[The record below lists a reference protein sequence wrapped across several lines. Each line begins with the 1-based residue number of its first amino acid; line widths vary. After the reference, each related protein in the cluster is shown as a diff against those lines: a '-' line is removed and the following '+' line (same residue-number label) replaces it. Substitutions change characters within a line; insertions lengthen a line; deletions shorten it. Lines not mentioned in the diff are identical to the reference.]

1 VARPEDPADQPTPR
15 SRASKA
21 KAPAAPAPQ
30 KAELKTDDIVAPG
43 MRIAAAWSWRILV
56 VAGVVALIG
65 FLIVQLRLVAIPF
78 FVALLLAA
86 LLVPFSNWLQ
96 RKGWP
101 KWLAVA
107 VNEIA
112 VIAVIAGLITIV
124 ITQVRSGF
132 PSLQEQTLD
141 RYEDLKAYLLAS
153 DLHLTEADINGYFDT
168 AIGSITDDTNAL
180 FEQALDLASLG
191 GHILA
196 GTLLALFATLFILI
210 DGRGIWNWVVR
221 VFPSRARAAIMGAGE
236 AGWITLT
243 TFVRVQIFVA
253 AIDAIGIGLGA
264 FILGLFY
271 GGFPL
276 VIPIA
281 IAVFLASFIPVVGA
295 VVSGGMAVFVAL
307 VYLGPVPALI
317 MLGIVIL
324 VQQVEG
330 HILQPLLVGSVVKVH
345 PLAIVLAVATG
356 GFVAGIPGALFAV
369 PLVAVLNVMIGYI
382 ARRDWQ
388 TNPHPSVADVTT
400 PLPVRRVRRAR

>member
-1 VARPEDPADQPTPR
+1 
-15 SRASKA
+15 
-21 KAPAAPAPQ
+21 
-30 KAELKTDDIVAPG
+30 

-56 VAGVVALIG
+56 VAAVVALVG

-86 LLVPFSNWLQ
+86 LLVPFSSRLQ

-107 VNEIA
+107 VNELA
-112 VIAVIAGLITIV
+112 VIAVVAGLITVVV
-124 ITQVRSGF
+124 IQVRSGL
-132 PSLQEQTLD
+132 PDLQRQTLAK
-141 RYEDLKAYLLAS
+141 YEELKDYLLAS
-153 DLHLTEADINGYFDT
+153 PLHLTEADIEAYFDGLVT
-168 AIGSITDDTNAL
+168 SISEDTSAL
-180 FEQALDLASLG
+180 VEQGLDLASLG

-196 GTLLALFATLFILI
+196 GTLLTLFVTLFILI
-210 DGRGIWNWVVR
+210 DGRGIWNWVVK
-221 VFPSRARAAIMGAGE
+221 VFPTRARPAIIGAGE
-236 AGWITLT
+236 AGWLTLS

-253 AIDAIGIGLGA
+253 AIDAVGIGLGA

-295 VVSGGMAVFVAL
+295 VVSGGLAVFVAL

-324 VQQVEG
+324 VQQLEG
-330 HILQPLLVGSVVKVH
+330 HVLQPLLVGAAVKVH
-345 PLAIVLAVATG
+345 PVAVVLAVATG

-382 ARRDWQ
+382 GRGEWR
-388 TNPHPSVADVTT
+388 TNPHPSVADVTS
-400 PLPVRRVRRAR
+400 PIVVPRRRRAKASS

>member
-1 VARPEDPADQPTPR
+1 VNPDDLVPPA
-15 SRASKA
+15 
-21 KAPAAPAPQ
+21 
-30 KAELKTDDIVAPG
+30 

-56 VAGVVALIG
+56 VAAVVGLIG
-65 FLIVQLRLVAIPF
+65 FIVVQLRLVAIPF

-86 LLVPFSNWLQ
+86 LLVPFSTWLQ

-107 VNEIA
+107 VNELA
-112 VIAVIAGLITIV
+112 VIAVVAGLITVVV
-124 ITQVRSGF
+124 IQVRSGF
-132 PSLQEQTLD
+132 PDLQRQTLAK
-141 RYEDLKAYLLAS
+141 YEEFKDFLLAS
-153 DLHLTEADINGYFDT
+153 PLHLTETDIEEYFEGLIT
-168 AIGSITDDTNAL
+168 SISDDTNAL
-180 FEQALDLASLG
+180 VEQGLDLASLG
-191 GHILA
+191 GHVLA
-196 GTLLALFATLFILI
+196 GTLLALFVTLFILI
-210 DGRGIWNWVVR
+210 DGRGIWNWVVK
-221 VFPSRARAAIMGAGE
+221 VFPMRARPAIIGAGE
-236 AGWITLT
+236 AGWLTLSI
-243 TFVRVQIFVA
+243 FVRVQIFVA
-253 AIDAIGIGLGA
+253 AIDAVGIGLGA

-295 VVSGGMAVFVAL
+295 VVSGGVAVFVAL

-330 HILQPLLVGSVVKVH
+330 HVLQPLLVGAAVKVH
-345 PLAIVLAVATG
+345 PVAVVLAVATG

-382 ARRDWQ
+382 AREDWR
-388 TNPHPSVADVTT
+388 TNPHPSVADVTSPIT
-400 PLPVRRVRRAR
+400 IPRRRREG